1 VSVYKGSASANY
13 DTHPPILYLP
23 LRSYSQ
29 DAGIA
34 LLPIPGFAHSTSPR
48 ATCEGD
54 LKPELGTST
63 SRHPFLGNLHSATAP
78 VAAVAVSLTATV
90 DIEAVV
96 GVGVGVG
103 VAWAIGA
110 DCVTQSMTAQLLHG
124 ASRGKR
130 AGRAAASVLLRGRR
144 RRVRR
149 MARQTERL
157 GIDDAVSRFPLQDL
171 GSLKGKLG

>member
-1 VSVYKGSASANY
+1 MSVYEDSASANY
-13 DTHPPILYLP
+13 NTHPSILYLP

-34 LLPIPGFAHSTSPR
+34 LLPIPIFAHSTSPR

-78 VAAVAVSLTATV
+78 VAAVAVAVSLTATV

-103 VAWAIGA
+103 VAWATGA
-110 DCVTQSMTAQLLHG
+110 DCVTQSMTTQLLHG

-130 AGRAAASVLLRGRR
+130 AGRAAASVLLRGRK

-157 GIDDAVSRFPLQDL
+157 GDRWRCFQVSPA
-171 GSLKGKLG
+171 GPW